1 MLRKAGLTTEGQQQL
16 VPPDFPDPIPCNVC
30 DEETALENVER
41 KHRGNGSWK
50 QYERDRFMFDYRGGP
65 KTVLIRLEELIK
77 AVTKW
82 PALNMRYVEDDV
94 FNKKHLEEMGLLPDE
109 PDFGV
114 PLELLEELV
123 EAVADKLD
131 NELNTRNARNDPA
144 SVLPGELIDR
154 IREARHRRPAGE
166 KADGRERELP
176 SDNSEPPSQSHGG
189 PGRDDVLR
197 PDTSGTLPHT
207 DASARRRRGRTRQ
220 VKPASIPVFGN
231 PSGLRLQTGDV
242 NNMYRTL
249 EELWNMY
256 ARGGMRNAAAFVPI
270 FRMGLRLLIDTAA
283 MERCGGL
290 DRYVGEYAGEAK
302 KRLRQAANSADL
314 VTFMRNQAVS
324 PENLLRLLQNG
335 AHAYTS
341 TGNKEQALAMSIL
354 IGEMLS
360 ISHGRP

>member
-1 MLRKAGLTTEGQQQL
+1 MTSST
-16 VPPDFPDPIPCNVC
+16 
-30 DEETALENVER
+30 
-41 KHRGNGSWK
+41 
-50 QYERDRFMFDYRGGP
+50 
-65 KTVLIRLEELIK
+65 
-77 AVTKW
+77 
-82 PALNMRYVEDDV
+82 
-94 FNKKHLEEMGLLPDE
+94 KKHLEEMGLLPDE

-189 PGRDDVLR
+189 PGRMMCFAPIR
-197 PDTSGTLPHT
+197 PGHSPTPMHPPGGEGDAPVRSSRHPFPCSGTLRVYGC
-207 DASARRRRGRTRQ
+207 RRETSTTCI
-220 VKPASIPVFGN
+220 A
-231 PSGLRLQTGDV
+231 
-242 NNMYRTL
+242 
-249 EELWNMY
+249 LWRNC
-256 ARGGMRNAAAFVPI
+256 GTCMRAEACGNAAAFRCRI